1 MLGYSA
7 ATQGTRMETWTTTN
21 LPERDQF
28 SYWREVLCEAYVALK
43 PVRTVTAGGFIG
55 HVKAQPISGINVTT
69 IASERQKIYR
79 GRAEISRMPL
89 EVYFL
94 NLQVRGQCRMQQKGR
109 AALLNAGEF
118 ALVDSTEPYLN
129 DYCSD
134 DWEQHSF
141 RIPRHLLRPLLKEP
155 DRATAVAFGSN
166 GGIESVT
173 IEYLTSIA
181 RHVDNL
187 SQTGTTLSTSMVELV
202 ALAIGGNLAANER
215 GRGTAR
221 QALCASLIKYVEG
234 NIADPEL
241 GPATVAA
248 HFGISSRYLHKV
260 LEEGGRSFGRL
271 VLEGRLDRCAKGLT
285 TSDTPITEIAMRWGF
300 NDLSHFSRTFRQR
313 FGKSPRTYRNEGAQN
328 LRPEPTFQKQSAG
341 QRPA

>member
-1 MLGYSA
+1 
-7 ATQGTRMETWTTTN
+7 METWTTTN

-28 SYWREVLCEAYVALK
+28 SYWREVLCEAYVALNPTR
-43 PVRTVTAGGFIG
+43 PVRAGGFTG
-55 HVKAQPISGINVTT
+55 HVKARPISGVNVTT

-79 GRAEISRMPL
+79 GRPEISRMPL

-94 NLQVRGQCRMQQKGR
+94 NLQVRGQCRMQQGGR

-141 RIPRHLLRPLLKEP
+141 RIPRHLLRPLLKDP
-155 DRATAVAFGSN
+155 DRATAVKIGDG
-166 GGIESVT
+166 GGIETVT
-173 IEYLTSIA
+173 VEYLTSIA
-181 RHVDNL
+181 RNVDRL
-187 SQTGTTLSTSMVELV
+187 SQTGTTLSASMVDLV
-202 ALAIGGNLAANER
+202 ALAVGGNPAVSER

-221 QALCASLIKYVEG
+221 QALCASLVKYVDF

-248 HFGISSRYLHKV
+248 NFGISPRYLHKV

-271 VLEGRLDRCAKGLT
+271 VLEGRLDRCAKGLA
-285 TSDTPITEIAMRWGF
+285 TSDTPITDIAMRWGF

-313 FGKSPRTYRNEGAQN
+313 FGKSPRSYRNEGAQA
-328 LRPEPTFQKQSAG
+328 LRPEPTLQSQQANG
-341 QRPA
+341 HGPA